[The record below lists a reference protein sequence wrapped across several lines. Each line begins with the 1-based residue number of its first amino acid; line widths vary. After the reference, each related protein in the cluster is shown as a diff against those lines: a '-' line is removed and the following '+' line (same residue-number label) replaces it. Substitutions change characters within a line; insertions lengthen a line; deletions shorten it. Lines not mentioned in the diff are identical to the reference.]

1 MPLAHKKER
10 EIVCRFLIDILR
22 ITHEAYAPAK
32 EPFGSRIETFYIG
45 FCVAIG
51 HADGRPFSISKI
63 ASYMCIPRT
72 TVMRRLKRLQE
83 WKLIE
88 KRGHQYLM
96 CVPTFMPSTGATQ
109 FECPNCGTRYKLVR
123 VETDE
128 VLPDQQLTCLKCGG
142 PLHGRE
148 GKFMLKYFLVDRPG
162 RKPLGQ
168 RVR

>member
-63 ASYMCIPRT
+63 ANYMCIPRT

-96 CVPTFMPSTGATQ
+96 CVPTFNSELGEHTYARTH
-109 FECPNCGTRYKLVR
+109 KLLYD
-123 VETDE
+123 TIKKLS
-128 VLPDQQLTCLKCGG
+128 VLDTT
-142 PLHGRE
+142 
-148 GKFMLKYFLVDRPG
+148 LVDS
-162 RKPLGQ
+162 
-168 RVR
+168 